1 MSFSSSSEMSISSQ
15 RKTAKILLQA
25 FNTMNIPLIISLR
38 SSICVRE
45 ILPSTLNFTPQSN
58 DKYESSLSSL
68 IPIFSNFSLTCHEF
82 VEDLPARKIVMY
94 LRARADTKAG
104 EYRNEYVW
112 FLRFDEEGL
121 IDEMKEYVDTV
132 MYRDFWPKLKE
143 AMRQDKL
150 HKDV

>member
-1 MSFSSSSEMSISSQ
+1 
-15 RKTAKILLQA
+15 
-25 FNTMNIPLIISLR
+25 
-38 SSICVRE
+38 
-45 ILPSTLNFTPQSN
+45 
-58 DKYESSLSSL
+58 
-68 IPIFSNFSLTCHEF
+68 
-82 VEDLPARKIVMY
+82 MY

-143 AMRQDKL
+143 AMRQDRL
-150 HKDV
+150 DKDV